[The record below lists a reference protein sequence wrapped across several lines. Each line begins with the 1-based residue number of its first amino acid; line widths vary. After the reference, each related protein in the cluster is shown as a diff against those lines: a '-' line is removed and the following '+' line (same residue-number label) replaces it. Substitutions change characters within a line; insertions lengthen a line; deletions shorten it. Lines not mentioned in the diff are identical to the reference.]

1 MSQDPLRYFRIE
13 ARELIDQISAGVLD
27 LDQQPGPDLVARLL
41 RFAHTLKGAARVVR
55 QPEIADR
62 AHAFEEVLVP
72 HRNAGEP
79 LPAEQ
84 MRELLRL
91 NDEIEERVAALEPQ
105 SPKPSAPLRFPP
117 GMTPG
122 GPSPAPTT
130 KGPGHS
136 AGPGTTHDDRTV
148 TPNHSGGDSTAA
160 TRGRPRSPDTAA
172 AGEPPSGK
180 ARATW
185 SGRPS
190 AEIMTPSGGPPV
202 GEDPVTL
209 SGQQPIGAGSTPA
222 SGQPVGSPPT
232 IVGGQSIEETTAAA
246 TGGYERQ
253 GAVVSPGRSVDQ
265 AVPAEP
271 AAVSGT
277 GVQGQAGVSGGAEV
291 SGRSGP
297 VDAVG
302 AGGGHDSVHERAAR
316 GAQAAVNQA
325 AGGAQPAV
333 NQAAGGAQPAVNQAP
348 AGSGLGTGTAP
359 ASEKA
364 SPQVHGQDTGIR
376 IADSGRQADG
386 GRRADSGRQ
395 TDSGQHADSH
405 RDADS
410 SQQPNGSWETDN
422 SQQTDGSWET
432 DSDQQTDGGGGG
444 TGVSS
449 GSGSGQRAGSGWE
462 ADSTWEPAGARE
474 RSDAGQQHSG
484 LPDHKG
490 GPAPAK
496 SEEAAKSP
504 SHPDSA
510 PAARGATADVDELLD
525 AVGEAHARFAPLRTG
540 GHALEQLTRAADALA
555 DQLRVGRT
563 AAHTDAARVVAARLA
578 AELGA
583 LGRRITDTVEQVE
596 RELDEVRGRAERLR
610 LVSASSIF
618 TALHRAVRDAAD
630 AQGKRVHFEGRGG
643 DLRLDPQVLTLA
655 NNALLH
661 VVRNAV
667 AHGIEPDADRFA
679 AGKPVEGR
687 VIVEVERRGRY
698 VAFRC
703 TDDGRGFDLVAV
715 RRTAEAKGLLM
726 RGGTPPDEQTLV
738 ELVLRGGIS
747 TSPTV
752 TEVAGRGI
760 GLDVARDVADQLGGE
775 VSVRTEAGRGA
786 VIELVLPLALMSLHG
801 LIVEAAGTIATV
813 PLDAVRTCVRL
824 LPEQATAA
832 AVTGKMAHDGVAV
845 PFLSLAR
852 ALYAGTTV
860 PDGGGPTVAVI
871 VGHDGEAVAVG
882 VDRLA
887 GTSTLVVRPLPDLA
901 PAAPVIGGVS
911 MDLDGNPR
919 LVLDAQGLVA
929 ETLRLGGGGAAP
941 AEPVRRLPI
950 LVVDDSLTTRML
962 ERSIL
967 ESAGY
972 EVDLAASGEEGLDM
986 ARSRRYGLYLTDIDM
1001 PGIDGFTF
1009 VSETRADP
1017 ELSEVPAILVS
1028 SRASAED
1035 RQRGA
1040 AVGASAYVVKGE
1052 FNQEELLAHIRRLVP
1067 A

>member
-1 MSQDPLRYFRIE
+1 MSQDPLRYFRVE
-13 ARELIDQISAGVLD
+13 ARELVDQISAGVLD
-27 LDQQPGPDLVARLL
+27 LDQQSGPDLVARLL

-55 QPEIADR
+55 QQEIADR

-72 HRNAGEP
+72 HRNGGEP
-79 LPAEQ
+79 VPAEQ

-91 NDEIEERVAALEPQ
+91 NDEIEARVAALEPQ
-105 SPKPSAPLRFPP
+105 QQ
-117 GMTPG
+117 
-122 GPSPAPTT
+122 PAE
-130 KGPGHS
+130 
-136 AGPGTTHDDRTV
+136 
-148 TPNHSGGDSTAA
+148 
-160 TRGRPRSPDTAA
+160 TREVREPVQVA
-172 AGEPPSGK
+172 EPP
-180 ARATW
+180 
-185 SGRPS
+185 
-190 AEIMTPSGGPPV
+190 PP
-202 GEDPVTL
+202 P
-209 SGQQPIGAGSTPA
+209 PPSTP
-222 SGQPVGSPPT
+222 P
-232 IVGGQSIEETTAAA
+232 
-246 TGGYERQ
+246 
-253 GAVVSPGRSVDQ
+253 AVDKP
-265 AVPAEP
+265 
-271 AAVSGT
+271 
-277 GVQGQAGVSGGAEV
+277 
-291 SGRSGP
+291 RSGP
-297 VDAVG
+297 GEV
-302 AGGGHDSVHERAAR
+302 
-316 GAQAAVNQA
+316 
-325 AGGAQPAV
+325 
-333 NQAAGGAQPAVNQAP
+333 
-348 AGSGLGTGTAP
+348 T
-359 ASEKA
+359 
-364 SPQVHGQDTGIR
+364 
-376 IADSGRQADG
+376 
-386 GRRADSGRQ
+386 
-395 TDSGQHADSH
+395 
-405 RDADS
+405 
-410 SQQPNGSWETDN
+410 
-422 SQQTDGSWET
+422 
-432 DSDQQTDGGGGG
+432 
-444 TGVSS
+444 
-449 GSGSGQRAGSGWE
+449 
-462 ADSTWEPAGARE
+462 
-474 RSDAGQQHSG
+474 
-484 LPDHKG
+484 
-490 GPAPAK
+490 
-496 SEEAAKSP
+496 
-504 SHPDSA
+504 

-540 GHALEQLTRAADALA
+540 GHALNRLTRSAEALA

-563 AAHTDAARVVAARLA
+563 AAHTDAARVAAARIA
-578 AELGA
+578 ADLGA
-583 LGRRITDTVEQVE
+583 LGRRITDTVEQVD

-618 TALHRAVRDAAD
+618 TALHRAVRDAAE

-667 AHGIEPDADRFA
+667 AHGIESDADRLA
-679 AGKPVEGR
+679 AGKTAEGR
-687 VIVEVERRGRY
+687 VVVEVERRGRY

-703 TDDGRGFDLVAV
+703 SDDGRGFDLDAL
-715 RRTAEAKGLLM
+715 RRTAEARGLLM
-726 RGGTPPDEQTLV
+726 PGGTPPDEQTLV
-738 ELVLRGGIS
+738 DLVLRGGIS

-760 GLDVARDVADQLGGE
+760 GLDVARDVADQLGGD
-775 VSVRTEAGRGA
+775 VSVRTGMGRGA
-786 VIELVLPLALMSLHG
+786 VVELVLPLALMSLHG
-801 LIVEAAGTIATV
+801 LIVEAAGTVATV

-845 PFLSLAR
+845 PFLPLAR

-860 PDGGGPTVAVI
+860 PEGGGPTVAVI
-871 VGHDGEAVAVG
+871 VGADDGAVAVG

-929 ETLRLGGGGAAP
+929 ETLRLGGGGAGP
-941 AEPVRRLPI
+941 AEPVGRLPI

-972 EVDLAASGEEGLDM
+972 EVDLAASGEEGLER

-1009 VSETRADP
+1009 VAETRADP
-1017 ELSEVPAILVS
+1017 ELAVVPAILVS